1 MSSRKRVKMS
11 RTRIAARFATLAF
24 CSLSYFFFPTWASFL
39 FSCFFLPS
47 PSFSYWLPS
56 LTLLSP
62 LTALI
67 LLFIPLSLGSLAH
80 KRRKLQKDKM
90 QSLYSEVS
98 VYELPFAFRARQDQ
112 CFLRGLSECAAG
124 KPAMLALPFSSK
136 AWYRCQRQE
145 PIEGISICTL

>member
-24 CSLSYFFFPTWASFL
+24 CSLSYFFFPNLSLILILLL
-39 FSCFFLPS
+39 FPAITFFL
-47 PSFSYWLPS
+47 L
-56 LTLLSP
+56 LTAILNFTLSSP

-136 AWYRCQRQE
+136 A
-145 PIEGISICTL
+145 